1 MKSRGLGDVY
11 KRQALT
17 KGKFFEWLAK
27 YLEVHMNFGLDPF
40 MMLLLIAVI
49 SVAVRYFFASGT
61 AYVTAMVGLFATLIL
76 QIPGVDPAQVMLIL
90 LVPMGIM
97 GILTP
102 YGTGHSPIWF
112 ASGYNKGPEFW
123 KLGAIFG
130 IIYLAI
136 FIVVGIPWIQFVMPL
151 LG

>member
-1 MKSRGLGDVY
+1 
-11 KRQALT
+11 
-17 KGKFFEWLAK
+17 
-27 YLEVHMNFGLDPF
+27 
-40 MMLLLIAVI
+40 
-49 SVAVRYFFASGT
+49 
-61 AYVTAMVGLFATLIL
+61 
-76 QIPGVDPAQVMLIL
+76 
-90 LVPMGIM
+90 M